1 MVMMN
6 RDARVF
12 VSFFGDG
19 TSSRWTWSSSL
30 HSCTGVNTKI
40 ALYYERARG
49 MVNNNTWAKDTSLQ
63 SYGVRFRGIWTLIYY
78 RYTHRAYTSIFK
90 IVTYVISI
98 VFHSRSNS
106 SAFSD
111 GFGLRSIAGVADSW
125 PLHVRLLRMARGDSR
140 FSADGNCSKSTS
152 NLSAFQN
159 TFNSVTCC
167 IDFHLQ
173 YHAHTWW
180 CARLGSECVW
190 ALLGNKSGG
199 WFTIHHWKGIELG
212 KQRQLNNKK
221 SNIHSITPC
230 FLLH

>member
-1 MVMMN
+1 M
-6 RDARVF
+6 RGLGAC
-12 VSFFGDG
+12 
-19 TSSRWTWSSSL
+19 TWSTITTELRTPHYKAMVYVLEGFGLLSV
-30 HSCTGVNTKI
+30 TGILENP
-40 ALYYERARG
+40 
-49 MVNNNTWAKDTSLQ
+49 
-63 SYGVRFRGIWTLIYY
+63 
-78 RYTHRAYTSIFK
+78 HRAYTSIFK

-173 YHAHTWW
+173 YHAHT
-180 CARLGSECVW
+180 
-190 ALLGNKSGG
+190 
-199 WFTIHHWKGIELG
+199 
-212 KQRQLNNKK
+212 
-221 SNIHSITPC
+221 
-230 FLLH
+230 